1 MRLSLTAERRID
13 APPEAVFAL
22 ALDSERFPALFP
34 GYGPI
39 PALKRITALAPPAV
53 GSLRSLENSDGSK
66 LMERITELDAPRLHA
81 YTLSGLRPPLA
92 WLAREGHARW
102 DFEADRNDGADA
114 TRVRWRYEFE
124 LTSPLAWP
132 LAAPLLRGCMRAAMA
147 RCLERMAQALEGAW
161 RTERR

>member
-22 ALDSERFPALFP
+22 ALDSDRFPALFP

-39 PALKRITALAPPAV
+39 PALRRITALAPPAV
-53 GSLRSLENSDGSK
+53 GSLRALENSDGSR
-66 LMERITELDAPRLHA
+66 LMERITALEPPHLHE

-92 WLAREGHARW
+92 WLAREGRAHWRF
-102 DFEADRNDGADA
+102 DPDRDDGANA
-114 TRVRWRYEFE
+114 TRVLWRYEFE

-147 RCLERMAQALEGAW
+147 RCLERMAQTLEGAW
-161 RTERR
+161 RKERG